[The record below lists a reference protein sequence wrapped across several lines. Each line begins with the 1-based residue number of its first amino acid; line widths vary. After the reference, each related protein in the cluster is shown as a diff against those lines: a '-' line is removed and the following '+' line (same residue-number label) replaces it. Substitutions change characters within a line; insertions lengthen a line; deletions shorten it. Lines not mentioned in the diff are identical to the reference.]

1 MATKFIDLTGK
12 VKWVKVRKPD
22 EKYNNWTLNFY
33 PDDRSRKI
41 YDESGLQ
48 IRYKQ
53 DDDGEFLIFR
63 RPAEKLIKGEVVKF
77 DPPKVW
83 DAKNQPFDGIIGN
96 GSEATVKVAVYDT
109 IKGKG
114 HRWEAIR
121 VDKLVEYNPPATT
134 GAAASTDANAPK
146 PLPF

>member
-22 EKYNNWTLNFY
+22 RKYNNWTLNFY

-53 DDDGEFLIFR
+53 DDDEI
-63 RPAEKLIKGEVVKF
+63 P
-77 DPPKVW
+77 
-83 DAKNQPFDGIIGN
+83 
-96 GSEATVKVAVYDT
+96 
-109 IKGKG
+109 
-114 HRWEAIR
+114 H
-121 VDKLVEYNPPATT
+121 
-134 GAAASTDANAPK
+134 
-146 PLPF
+146 LPSPC